1 LSARLTAEV
10 FGKWAVLTSISA
22 TIAAI
27 GDLGLSISAVRAA
40 TQKYNE
46 KINYLYD
53 LVTIG
58 RCIGVLVVVCMVVV
72 ALLITN
78 NSLGPIS
85 VASVAVVVITSGLQ
99 SWNNA
104 WYFQAINKIVFYTCL
119 DAMSLII
126 GLGYCAMWSRNLES
140 ALVTNLIFNGLPS
153 VLTTLYLS
161 RIYGMKLPNLCGAR
175 EVWKMTKSMALFR
188 TLVAMYTTALPFL
201 FSFSLPVQ
209 EIGPLFLAERIYR
222 TGACWLVP
230 VVQVQQHKIFLL
242 LKFNPVSFTRRVR
255 LNLLACVSISLLMIS
270 FILVTSSYWINY
282 VSKFNSSLF
291 RYMLFSM
298 SPFLLFISI
307 SSILGNLYLI
317 AKAQDREFNKIIFIT
332 AITACLMAF
341 ALKYFPNPIYF
352 SPYVVVVPE
361 AIGALCMVNLA
372 FRDPVKLF
380 SLRQKDL

>member
-1 LSARLTAEV
+1 
-10 FGKWAVLTSISA
+10 
-22 TIAAI
+22 
-27 GDLGLSISAVRAA
+27 
-40 TQKYNE
+40 
-46 KINYLYD
+46 
-53 LVTIG
+53 
-58 RCIGVLVVVCMVVV
+58 
-72 ALLITN
+72 
-78 NSLGPIS
+78 
-85 VASVAVVVITSGLQ
+85 
-99 SWNNA
+99 
-104 WYFQAINKIVFYTCL
+104 
-119 DAMSLII
+119 
-126 GLGYCAMWSRNLES
+126 
-140 ALVTNLIFNGLPS
+140 LIFNGLPS

-161 RIYGMKLPNLCGAR
+161 RIYGMKLPNLRGAR
-175 EVWKMTKSMALFR
+175 VVWEITKSMALFR

-230 VVQVQQHKIFLL
+230 VVQVQQHKVFLL

-270 FILVTSSYWINY
+270 FILATSPYWINY
-282 VSKFNSSLF
+282 LTKFNSSLF

-341 ALKYFPNPIYF
+341 ALKYLPDPIYF